1 MLHLGPRGELSRV
14 SSLVTALEATT
25 AVLRI
30 VAFGAAVVVGVV
42 ALVDWAVR
50 TRRLNPFGG
59 VGRFM
64 RKNVDPLLVPIER
77 RVVRAGGRPTS
88 APAWALVTVVIGSLV
103 LLWALQFLTR
113 QLAFASGAFAAGP
126 REVLRLLVHW
136 TFLLLQ
142 IALLVRV
149 LSTWVRVSP
158 YSRWIRWSY
167 SLTEWFLR
175 PLRRII
181 PTIGMLDITPIV
193 AYFGLSLLEGLVV
206 SFM

>member
-1 MLHLGPRGELSRV
+1 MN
-14 SSLVTALEATT
+14 SLVTALVATT
-25 AVLRI
+25 VVLRF

-59 VGRFM
+59 IGRFM

-77 RVVRAGGRPTS
+77 RVLRAGGKPSS

-113 QLAFASGAFAAGP
+113 QLSVASDAFAGGT
-126 REVLRLLVHW
+126 RQVVQLLVHW

-149 LSTWVRVSP
+149 VSTWVRVSP
-158 YSRWIRWSY
+158 YSRWVRWSY
-167 SLTEWFLR
+167 SLTEWFIR

-193 AYFGLSLLEGLVV
+193 AYFGLSLLEGLVLG
-206 SFM
+206 FI

>member
-1 MLHLGPRGELSRV
+1 V

-103 LLWALQFLTR
+103 LLWTLQFLTR
-113 QLAFASGAFAAGP
+113 QLASATGAFAAGP

-158 YSRWIRWSY
+158 YSRWVRWSY

-193 AYFGLSLLEGLVV
+193 AYFGLSLLEGLVL

>member
-1 MLHLGPRGELSRV
+1 MN
-14 SSLVTALEATT
+14 SLVTALEATT

-50 TRRLNPFGG
+50 TRRLNPFGS

-77 RVVRAGGRPTS
+77 RVVRSGGRPTS

-113 QLAFASGAFAAGP
+113 QLATATGAFAAGP

-158 YSRWIRWSY
+158 YSRWVRWSY

-193 AYFGLSLLEGLVV
+193 AYFGLSLLEGLVL

>member
-1 MLHLGPRGELSRV
+1 MN
-14 SSLVTALEATT
+14 SLVTALVATT
-25 AVLRI
+25 AVLR
-30 VAFGAAVVVGVV
+30 VAAFAAAVVVGVV

-50 TRRLNPFGG
+50 TRRLNPFGS

-64 RKNVDPLLVPIER
+64 RKRVDPLLVPIEH
-77 RVVRAGGRPTS
+77 RVVRAGGRPSS
-88 APAWALVTVVIGSLV
+88 APAWALVAVVLGSLV
-103 LLWALQFLTR
+103 LLWALQFVTR
-113 QLAFASGAFAAGP
+113 QLSFASDAFAAGP
-126 REVLRLLVHW
+126 RQVLRLLVHW

-149 LSTWVRVSP
+149 LSTWVRISP
-158 YSRWIRWSY
+158 FSRWVRWAY

-193 AYFGLSLLEGLVV
+193 AYFGLSLLEGLVL
-206 SFM
+206 SFL

>member
-1 MLHLGPRGELSRV
+1 MLRQGPRGDLSRV
-14 SSLVTALEATT
+14 NSIVTALTATT

-30 VAFGAAVVVGVV
+30 AAFAAAVVVGVV

-64 RKNVDPLLVPIER
+64 RKNVDPLLAPIEH
-77 RVVRAGGRPTS
+77 RVVRAGGRPSS
-88 APAWALVTVVIGSLV
+88 APAWALVVVVIGSLV
-103 LLWALQFLTR
+103 LLWALQFLTG
-113 QLAFASGAFAAGP
+113 QLSAAGDAFALGP
-126 REVLRLLVHW
+126 RSVLRLVVHW
-136 TFLLLQ
+136 TFLLLE

-149 LSTWVRVSP
+149 VSTWVRISP
-158 YSRWIRWSY
+158 YSRWVRWSY
-167 SLTEWFLR
+167 PLTEWFLR

-206 SFM
+206 GFI

>member
-1 MLHLGPRGELSRV
+1 V
-14 SSLVTALEATT
+14 NSLVTALEATT

-113 QLAFASGAFAAGP
+113 QLASATGAFAAGP

-158 YSRWIRWSY
+158 YSRWVRWAY

-193 AYFGLSLLEGLVV
+193 AYFGLSLLEGLVL